1 MPSWKKIITSGS
13 SDASLAA
20 LFVSNAVTSSIFSGS
35 RFIGASFTGSLLG
48 TASFAT
54 TASFINSGTT
64 NAFVQGG
71 NSFGAIALIGTN
83 DNQNF
88 AIETN
93 GSTKVTV
100 DTSGNVGIGAT
111 SPLARLHAG
120 PNISDTSTYTF
131 TNTGAVIASFGVD
144 HTAART
150 NVLSLMRDGT
160 SGVVYAGLAAFDLSR
175 WSADGV
181 NARTQLDIRLA
192 NTDTNTITDVI
203 SLRSNG
209 NVGIGT
215 TSPTGSLQVNGILS
229 ISNNA
234 VIGQGS
240 VYGTIGAAS
249 FTTLKLYDSSTG
261 DTVLNNQGYNI
272 QLQTAGSSKL
282 TIANGGSVG
291 IGTNTPR
298 DTLDIIGSAI
308 LRSTYNLSWGN
319 TYGAGVPTIT
329 GISGSSAVL
338 AFFPAGSTSGEK
350 VRINSNG
357 DVGIGTT
364 SPSYKLETV
373 TTGTL
378 GFRLSTSTSTVG
390 NPQIDLFDSGRTQ
403 ETVISSTDGTTVGT
417 YIASFTN
424 HPLLLGTN
432 AGSSPTARLAISTGG
447 NVGIGTVSPG
457 DRLDVNGDVVFGSAT
472 ERLSLRSGG
481 IGFNRKVSDGAI
493 YDSSRFAY
501 QFNHTPSS
509 TNTSDFL
516 ALQVYSGSGD
526 NITAAALAIN
536 GAGNVGIGTST
547 PLVGRLQINTGAANN
562 NALTIQAT
570 SQTSITYGIG
580 IDASSNFAIYDNFAA
595 SQRVTMNGS
604 GNVGIG
610 TTSPTEGKLVI
621 ANSGPSIIY
630 NKETSQGVNSF
641 WNSSDGGIVQFGAAS
656 NHPLLLFTNNTEKV
670 RITSAGNVGIG
681 TNSPTYKL
689 DIVGA
694 SVGTTAG
701 TQELLQ
707 EFNVTT
713 SNNDYLE
720 LTNTRVSNG
729 STWETAGFRI
739 QQKVDSTWM
748 GYIQF
753 NGNNN
758 GGISFGTGLNAGAPL
773 NIPEALRIV
782 NGGNI
787 GVRVTSPSSY
797 LDIGGAQDTAGQI
810 SLQLRSGNS
819 AANFSSNQITLG
831 YNNTDTY
838 RHAIK
843 TRHNSGAVSGNAI
856 DFYTWKQSTDSA
868 GTIGTQHVMSL
879 DGPNVGIGVTSP
891 TGKLHVSASGNPVIF
906 VESDTDGDSTSTVLI
921 SGNKSGIANYTAT
934 TLELRSNIDYRGRGI
949 LMTYT
954 GGSEKWFAG
963 VPYTGGGYQIGYSTT
978 APYDPPNAALYINSS
993 KNVGIG
999 TTTPGQKL
1007 DVIGRLRFRS
1017 DTSTTPGFWL
1027 TGNDGSEDVFVGL
1040 QSTTSTSAFGVYSA
1054 ASWRFT
1060 ILNGGNV
1067 GIGTT
1072 NPQASLDVNGD
1083 ILSRSNFALYNS
1095 NFIRTDSDLLYLDSR
1110 LGGRIINSN
1119 TQFVNGSTTGYSIY
1133 DNNSSGAVTISVIN
1147 EGTINNIPNS
1157 TAKAMKISYSA
1168 AATPSPGYGGFYVAI
1183 VNSTSN
1189 GVVTAYNQYRK
1200 GQRIVHKIMANIPSG
1215 RTIEWASNPYGD
1227 NGFFTWLTSQSGTGN
1242 WEEYIGIQQI
1252 GTTGTFSSTG
1262 FYYIST
1268 GANTAFDW
1276 YVAECQ
1282 LIDLDTPSE
1291 VQYSSGITIGY
1302 DTSYNSVTAGFGGL
1316 GVLGSV
1322 LIGGNLGVGT
1332 TGPAYKLDVL
1342 GTIRATG
1349 DVIAYSDARVKD
1361 NIEPIE
1367 NALEK
1372 VISLRGVSYNRKDT
1386 DDKSRKIGVIAQEV
1400 LPIIPEVVSKDQ
1412 NGNYSV
1418 AYGNMV
1424 GLLIEAVK
1432 EQQKQIDELK
1442 YLLENKKKKK

>member
-13 SDASLAA
+13 SDASLGA
-20 LFVSNAVTSSIFSGS
+20 LFVTNAVTSSIFSGS

-71 NSFGAIALIGTN
+71 NSFGATALIGTN

-100 DTSGNVGIGAT
+100 DTSGNVGIGNT
-111 SPLARLHAG
+111 SPSTFGGGGLTLGSTTTGLNLIINSSNAG
-120 PNISDTSTYTF
+120 NNGLIQFIDTAGSSALQIGATTNEQYFFGYGNRNMFFYTNGTLRMTIS
-131 TNTGAVIASFGVD
+131 G
-144 HTAART
+144 
-150 NVLSLMRDGT
+150 
-160 SGVVYAGLAAFDLSR
+160 
-175 WSADGV
+175 
-181 NARTQLDIRLA
+181 
-192 NTDTNTITDVI
+192 
-203 SLRSNG
+203 SNG

-215 TSPTGSLQVNGILS
+215 TAPAYRLHVLDSANFGTVAIGNITFPTLLT
-229 ISNNA
+229 SNA
-234 VIGQGS
+234 
-240 VYGTIGAAS
+240 
-249 FTTLKLYDSSTG
+249 STG
-261 DTVLNNQGYNI
+261 EFRIDNRSSNSGGY
-272 QLQTAGSSKL
+272 
-282 TIANGGSVG
+282 
-291 IGTNTPR
+291 
-298 DTLDIIGSAI
+298 
-308 LRSTYNLSWGN
+308 
-319 TYGAGVPTIT
+319 
-329 GISGSSAVL
+329 IS
-338 AFFPAGSTSGEK
+338 FFPAGQATSPGTEAMRIATSG
-350 VRINSNG
+350 N
-357 DVGIGTT
+357 VGIGTT
-364 SPSYKLETV
+364 SPSYRLETV

-390 NPQIDLFDSGRTQ
+390 NPQIDLFDSGRSQ

-447 NVGIGTVSPG
+447 NIGIGTVSPG

-516 ALQVYSGSGD
+516 ALQVYNGSGT
-526 NITAAALAIN
+526 NITAAALSVN
-536 GAGNVGIGTST
+536 GV
-547 PLVGRLQINTGAANN
+547 
-562 NALTIQAT
+562 
-570 SQTSITYGIG
+570 
-580 IDASSNFAIYDNFAA
+580 
-595 SQRVTMNGS
+595 

-610 TTSPTEGKLVI
+610 TTSATEGKLVI

-630 NKETSQGVNSF
+630 NKETSQGINSF

-681 TNSPTYKL
+681 TTTPYDKLEVSGAISATGASTTTSAQVHTTTISVESGVGYLRSVDWGNEYKSLVVEAQIISLQTGVGSTTPRLYINSSGNVGIGTNSPTYKL
-689 DIVGA
+689 DVVGA

-782 NGGNI
+782 NSGNI

-819 AANFSSNQITLG
+819 NANFSSNQITLG
-831 YNNTDTY
+831 YNNSATY

-856 DFYTWKQSTDSA
+856 DFYTWKQSTDDLN
-868 GTIGTQHVMSL
+868 TIGTQHVMSL

-921 SGNKSGIANYTAT
+921 SGNKSGVPNYTAT

-1007 DVIGRLRFRS
+1007 DVIGRLKFRS

-1027 TGNDGSEDVFVGL
+1027 TGNGGSEDIFVGL
-1040 QSTTSTSAFGVYSA
+1040 QGATSTSAFGVYSA

-1060 ILNGGNV
+1060 ILNGGNI

-1072 NPQASLDVNGD
+1072 NPQGLLDVNGN
-1083 ILSRSNFALYNS
+1083 ILSRNNFALYNS
-1095 NFIRTDSDLLYLDSR
+1095 NFIRTDSDLLYLNSR
-1110 LGGRIINSN
+1110 LGGRVINAN

-1133 DNNSSGAVTISVIN
+1133 DNNGSGAVTISVIN

-1189 GVVTAYNQYRK
+1189 GVINSYSLYRK
-1200 GQRIVHKIMANIPSG
+1200 GQRIMHKIMANIPSG
-1215 RTIEWASNPYGD
+1215 RTIEWASNAYGD

-1282 LIDLDTPSE
+1282 LIDLDAPSE

-1332 TGPAYKLDVL
+1332 TSPAYKLDVL

-1361 NIEPIE
+1361 NVKPIE

-1372 VISLRGVSYNRKDT
+1372 LTSLRGVSYTRKDT
-1386 DDKSRKIGVIAQEV
+1386 DDKSTKIGVIAQEV

>member
-20 LFVSNAVTSSIFSGS
+20 LFVTNAVTSSIFSGS
-35 RFIGASFTGSLLG
+35 RFIGASFTGSFTGSLSGSLFG
-48 TASFAT
+48 TSSFAVSSSRAT
-54 TASFINSGTT
+54 TSSFALTSSFISTTGT

-71 NSFGAIALIGTN
+71 NSFGAAALIGTN

-100 DTSGNVGIGAT
+100 DTSGNVGIG
-111 SPLARLHAG
+111 
-120 PNISDTSTYTF
+120 
-131 TNTGAVIASFGVD
+131 
-144 HTAART
+144 
-150 NVLSLMRDGT
+150 
-160 SGVVYAGLAAFDLSR
+160 
-175 WSADGV
+175 
-181 NARTQLDIRLA
+181 
-192 NTDTNTITDVI
+192 
-203 SLRSNG
+203 
-209 NVGIGT
+209 T

-234 VIGQGS
+234 VIGQGNA
-240 VYGTIGAAS
+240 YGTIGAAN

-298 DTLDIIGSAI
+298 DTLDIVGSAI

-350 VRINSNG
+350 VRINSAGN
-357 DVGIGTT
+357 VGIGTT
-364 SPSYKLETV
+364 SPSYTLDVSGNIHATNTV
-373 TTGTL
+373 YVDASNAAYLRG
-378 GFRLSTSTSTVG
+378 GDDHEWWDINVANTVG
-390 NPQIDLFDSGRTQ
+390 LYGVSNSAVGAIKLGSGGPTLYGA
-403 ETVISSTDGTTVGT
+403 SSNLGIGTTSPATLLDVNGTTVSKLYGGSGSAPNYAQFDAFMGGT
-417 YIASFTN
+417 DPTYGNNYAYFGMHRSGFVSWQLGMISSSFVIARGGGASQFTLWTDRPFAIDGSNNVGIGTITPSTRLHIAGSTQSTAASGVARLGFADSSSVALFTN
-424 HPLLLGTN
+424 ADPAYGMLFGTL
-432 AGSSPTARLAISTGG
+432 SSGKGWIQQQRVDGTATSYDLALQPNGG
-447 NVGIGTVSPG
+447 NVGIGT
-457 DRLDVNGDVVFGSAT
+457 T
-472 ERLSLRSGG
+472 
-481 IGFNRKVSDGAI
+481 
-493 YDSSRFAY
+493 
-501 QFNHTPSS
+501 
-509 TNTSDFL
+509 
-516 ALQVYSGSGD
+516 
-526 NITAAALAIN
+526 
-536 GAGNVGIGTST
+536 
-547 PLVGRLQINTGAANN
+547 
-562 NALTIQAT
+562 
-570 SQTSITYGIG
+570 
-580 IDASSNFAIYDNFAA
+580 
-595 SQRVTMNGS
+595 
-604 GNVGIG
+604 
-610 TTSPTEGKLVI
+610 
-621 ANSGPSIIY
+621 
-630 NKETSQGVNSF
+630 
-641 WNSSDGGIVQFGAAS
+641 
-656 NHPLLLFTNNTEKV
+656 
-670 RITSAGNVGIG
+670 
-681 TNSPTYKL
+681 SPTYKL

-819 AANFSSNQITLG
+819 NANFSSNQITLG
-831 YNNTDTY
+831 YNNSATY

-856 DFYTWKQSTDSA
+856 DFYTWKQSTDDLN
-868 GTIGTQHVMSL
+868 TIGTQHVMSL

-921 SGNKSGIANYTAT
+921 SGNKSGAPNYTAT

-993 KNVGIG
+993 KNIGIG

-1007 DVIGRLRFRS
+1007 DVIGRLKFRS

-1072 NPQASLDVNGD
+1072 NPTEKLQVD
-1083 ILSRSNFALYNS
+1083 
-1095 NFIRTDSDLLYLDSR
+1095 
-1110 LGGRIINSN
+1110 
-1119 TQFVNGSTTGYSIY
+1119 
-1133 DNNSSGAVTISVIN
+1133 
-1147 EGTINNIPNS
+1147 GTIVTDYTIADTQGYRLIKPKNGTYITQTS
-1157 TAKAMKISYSA
+1157 T
-1168 AATPSPGYGGFYVAI
+1168 V
-1183 VNSTSN
+1183 
-1189 GVVTAYNQYRK
+1189 
-1200 GQRIVHKIMANIPSG
+1200 
-1215 RTIEWASNPYGD
+1215 
-1227 NGFFTWLTSQSGTGN
+1227 
-1242 WEEYIGIQQI
+1242 
-1252 GTTGTFSSTG
+1252 
-1262 FYYIST
+1262 T
-1268 GANTAFDW
+1268 GAIKITYPVGYTNTMHTVKVKVYE
-1276 YVAECQ
+1276 YVTNESFT
-1282 LIDLDTPSE
+1282 ITFGGYNYSDTPSWYNCFAYIE
-1291 VQYSSGITIGY
+1291 GNPAIDRNFNVRFGY
-1302 DTSYNSVTAGFGGL
+1302 DGTYMVVYIGELSSTWSYPQVFIEEVGLGYSGVSSTWRNNNWTVGFEASAFSNVTATVSNTAAHTFVRDGANAYYS
-1316 GVLGSV
+1316 LGS
-1322 LIGGNLGVGT
+1322 IGIGASS
-1332 TGPAYKLDVL
+1332 PAYKLDVL

-1361 NIEPIE
+1361 NVEPIE

>member
-13 SDASLAA
+13 SDASLAS
-20 LFVSNAVTSSIFSGS
+20 LFVANAITSSVFSGS
-35 RFIGASFTGSLLG
+35 RFIGASFTGSFTGSLSGSLFG
-48 TASFAT
+48 TSSFAT
-54 TASFINSGTT
+54 TASFATSSSRAITAASATSATSATTAGTVTGTSGQLLSNDNRQISPSEITATYLQFGFTSWDNNNGSPYGDFLHMRSYGDASGGNDNLVVFRKNAIGVRVYQQSFGSATAYSSYKDLAFTDATNASGTWPTASYISPSGT
-64 NAFVQGG
+64 NAFIQGG
-71 NSFGAIALIGTN
+71 NSFGTTALIGTN

-100 DTSGNVGIGAT
+100 DTSGNVGIGNT
-111 SPLARLHAG
+111 SPSTFGGGGLTLGSTTTGLNLIINSSNAG
-120 PNISDTSTYTF
+120 NNGLIQFIDTAGSSALQIGATTNEQYFFGYGNRNMFFYTNGTLRMTIS
-131 TNTGAVIASFGVD
+131 G
-144 HTAART
+144 
-150 NVLSLMRDGT
+150 
-160 SGVVYAGLAAFDLSR
+160 
-175 WSADGV
+175 
-181 NARTQLDIRLA
+181 
-192 NTDTNTITDVI
+192 
-203 SLRSNG
+203 SNG

-215 TSPTGSLQVNGILS
+215 TTPTATL
-229 ISNNA
+229 A
-234 VIGQGS
+234 VS
-240 VYGTIGAAS
+240 KAAS
-249 FTTLKLYDSSTG
+249 NYMFDLENASESAFKLRTYNHGSGTAPGLTFTQGLYYNTTENASIKFYRGGSTTGGFLTFTTND
-261 DTVLNNQGYNI
+261 
-272 QLQTAGSSKL
+272 
-282 TIANGGSVG
+282 
-291 IGTNTPR
+291 GT
-298 DTLDIIGSAI
+298 
-308 LRSTYNLSWGN
+308 
-319 TYGAGVPTIT
+319 
-329 GISGSSAVL
+329 
-338 AFFPAGSTSGEK
+338 EK
-350 VRINSNG
+350 VRIDNAGNVGIGITSPTTKLEIGISNSSHTNEGILFTSPSGYGQAAIYHDYVNSGDILTNLKLVNAYSDSRIDLVQDSYNAGGSPGSIRFYTQPSANGGTGIERVRITSNG
-357 DVGIGTT
+357 NVGIGTT
-364 SPSYKLETV
+364 TPGQALDVNGRIRLGSDAQTEIYSSGNRVLFRAENTDNAAQFASYGLFLPRAAQTYNLYLA
-373 TTGTL
+373 GSAQL
-378 GFRLSTSTSTVG
+378 GY
-390 NPQIDLFDSGRTQ
+390 
-403 ETVISSTDGTTVGT
+403 TD
-417 YIASFTN
+417 
-424 HPLLLGTN
+424 TN
-432 AGSSPTARLAISTGG
+432 AKLDITAGGGATIVSINSSGNSYLNGG
-447 NVGIGTVSPG
+447 NVGIGT
-457 DRLDVNGDVVFGSAT
+457 A
-472 ERLSLRSGG
+472 
-481 IGFNRKVSDGAI
+481 
-493 YDSSRFAY
+493 
-501 QFNHTPSS
+501 
-509 TNTSDFL
+509 
-516 ALQVYSGSGD
+516 
-526 NITAAALAIN
+526 
-536 GAGNVGIGTST
+536 
-547 PLVGRLQINTGAANN
+547 
-562 NALTIQAT
+562 
-570 SQTSITYGIG
+570 
-580 IDASSNFAIYDNFAA
+580 
-595 SQRVTMNGS
+595 
-604 GNVGIG
+604 
-610 TTSPTEGKLVI
+610 
-621 ANSGPSIIY
+621 
-630 NKETSQGVNSF
+630 
-641 WNSSDGGIVQFGAAS
+641 
-656 NHPLLLFTNNTEKV
+656 
-670 RITSAGNVGIG
+670 
-681 TNSPTYKL
+681 SPTYKL

-694 SVGTTAG
+694 SLATTAG
-701 TQELLQ
+701 TQELL
-707 EFNVTT
+707 ERFNVTT

-720 LTNTRVSNG
+720 LTNTRVSTG

-819 AANFSSNQITLG
+819 NANFSSNQITLG
-831 YNNTDTY
+831 YNNSATY

-856 DFYTWKQSTDSA
+856 DFYTWKQSTDDLN
-868 GTIGTQHVMSL
+868 TIGTQHVMSL

-921 SGNKSGIANYTAT
+921 SGNKSGVPNYTAT

-993 KNVGIG
+993 KNIGIG

-1007 DVIGRLRFRS
+1007 DVIGRLKFRS

-1072 NPQASLDVNGD
+1072 SPTEKLQVD
-1083 ILSRSNFALYNS
+1083 
-1095 NFIRTDSDLLYLDSR
+1095 
-1110 LGGRIINSN
+1110 
-1119 TQFVNGSTTGYSIY
+1119 
-1133 DNNSSGAVTISVIN
+1133 
-1147 EGTINNIPNS
+1147 GTIVTDYTIADTQGYRLIKPKNGTYITQTS
-1157 TAKAMKISYSA
+1157 T
-1168 AATPSPGYGGFYVAI
+1168 V
-1183 VNSTSN
+1183 
-1189 GVVTAYNQYRK
+1189 
-1200 GQRIVHKIMANIPSG
+1200 
-1215 RTIEWASNPYGD
+1215 
-1227 NGFFTWLTSQSGTGN
+1227 
-1242 WEEYIGIQQI
+1242 
-1252 GTTGTFSSTG
+1252 
-1262 FYYIST
+1262 T
-1268 GANTAFDW
+1268 GAIKITYPVGYTNTMNTVKVKVYE
-1276 YVAECQ
+1276 YVTNESFT
-1282 LIDLDTPSE
+1282 ITFGGYNYSDTPSWYNCFAYIE
-1291 VQYSSGITIGY
+1291 GNPAIDRNFNVRFGY
-1302 DTSYNSVTAGFGGL
+1302 DGTYMVVYIGELSSTWSYPQVFIEEVGLGYSGVSSTWRNNNWTVGFEASAFSNVTATVSNTAAHTFVRDGANAYYS
-1316 GVLGSV
+1316 LGS
-1322 LIGGNLGVGT
+1322 IGIGASS
-1332 TGPAYKLDVL
+1332 PAYKLDVL

-1361 NIEPIE
+1361 NVEPIE